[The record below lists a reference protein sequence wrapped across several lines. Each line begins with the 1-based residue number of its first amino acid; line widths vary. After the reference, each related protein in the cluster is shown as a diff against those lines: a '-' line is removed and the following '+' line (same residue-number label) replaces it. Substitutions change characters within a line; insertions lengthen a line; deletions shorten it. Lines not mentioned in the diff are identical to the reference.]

1 MARKTGKKIS
11 LRGAAALRARVKA
24 RQKPARRAVPV
35 QVPTTIFWPDRVD
48 HVRAIAMRGYTD
60 DEMAEVMGVSSDLL
74 ASWKAYY
81 PALAKAIEEGR
92 TKADAEVVAALHRNA
107 TGYTRTQDEVVRS
120 RRGAEVITI
129 DKYYPGETSA
139 QKYWL
144 SNRNP
149 SHWGEKMQL
158 GGDRSPGASPISVK
172 VETKNDIIN
181 SLLNMIQPQPD
192 KA

>member
-11 LRGAAALRARVKA
+11 LRGAADLRKRVKS
-24 RQKPARRAVPV
+24 RLPKPRSRVPAVV
-35 QVPTTIFWPDRVD
+35 ESTIFWPDRID

-60 DEMAEVMGVSSDLL
+60 DEMASVMGVSSDLL

-81 PALAKAIEEGR
+81 PMLAKAIEEGR

-107 TGYTRTQDEVVRS
+107 VGYSRTVDEVVRS
-120 RRGAEVITI
+120 RRGAQVLQI
-129 DKYYPGETSA
+129 DKFYPGETSA

-149 SHWGEKMQL
+149 SHWGEKLQV
-158 GGDRSPGASPISVK
+158 GGDRSPGATPIQVK
-172 VETKNDIIN
+172 QETKNDVIN
-181 SLLNMIQPQPD
+181 TILNMIQPQPD
-192 KA
+192 KS